1 MKTQFILLSLAISSA
16 VAFADESPLPQLTNL
31 PTVYLNA
38 PDVNLGQKEVYA
50 PGTVTVVSSDASQVM
65 TDVAINLRGRGNS
78 TMTLDKK
85 PMRMKLDKKANFL
98 NLPAKAK
105 NWVFLAN
112 HADRS
117 LIRNAMAFEM
127 SNFMGFAFTP
137 SIQFVDVVL
146 NGEYVGNYMATD
158 QVEVNKKRVN
168 IIEQDSA
175 SISTGN
181 LTGGYLLEIDGFN
194 GVEPYKFFTKKIN
207 MPVTIKN
214 PKDDE
219 NTEEQRAEMLDYISS
234 YFDEIED
241 ILYGDDFKDP
251 ENGWRSRI
259 DEKSLVDWYIT
270 CEYTGNKDA
279 FWSINVYKHRDDP
292 LIYFGPLWDFDKAF
306 GNTTVTAMD
315 QILGEGD
322 NLSCFQW
329 MKRLKEDEKFNSAV
343 AARFKELCD
352 NGIQAYLI
360 DRCNFYSDLLT
371 ESAAKNFEKWNILN
385 SYGILDVTDSHPTY
399 PEHINSVKQFINHR
413 TEVLYEHFVGEEL
426 PVEHFTD
433 FRKGMPYSIKNLT
446 TGKYLQVVK
455 EWEQYSVKMTDDPSQ
470 SLELLFEPADHEN
483 GFRIMFSTETVA
495 RSGGYRYLTTD
506 DVSGN
511 TNLKTTED
519 SSDPRTEFAIEKI
532 GEDLRIWN
540 LGFEEKRYVGIPSWD
555 GENNTILLLENNH
568 DLGKSS
574 WAVIA
579 LREDS
584 DDTTGVHVTVSDESA
599 LTFDGTTVSGADGIR
614 ILNTAGVTAAAGD
627 GRVSVTALPAG
638 IYIATAPGAKAL
650 KFCKQ

>member
-1 MKTQFILLSLAISSA
+1 MKTQFLLLSLAISSA

-112 HADRS
+112 HADKS

-127 SNFMGFAFTP
+127 GKFMGFAYTP
-137 SIQFVDVVL
+137 PIQFADVVL
-146 NGEYVGNYMATD
+146 NGEYQGNYMVTD
-158 QVEVNKKRVN
+158 QIEVNKNRVN
-168 IIEQDSA
+168 IVEQDSA

-181 LTGGYLLEIDGFN
+181 LSGGYLLEIDGFA
-194 GVEPYKFFTKKIN
+194 GEEPYAFFTNKR

-219 NTEEQRAEMLDYISS
+219 NTAEEREAMKQYISN
-234 YFDEIED
+234 YLQEIED
-241 ILYGDDFKDP
+241 ILFSDYFKDP
-251 ENGWRSRI
+251 EKGWRSRI
-259 DEKSLVDWYIT
+259 DEKSLVDWYIA
-270 CEYTGNKDA
+270 CEYTGNNDA
-279 FWSINVYKHRDDP
+279 FWSINIYKHRDDP
-292 LIYFGPLWDFDKAF
+292 LIYFGPLWDFDMAF
-306 GNTTVTAMD
+306 GNTWVTGND
-315 QILGEGD
+315 QILGEGT
-322 NLSCFQW
+322 NLSCFPW
-329 MKRLKEDEKFNSAV
+329 MERFQKDEGFKNSV
-343 AARFKELCD
+343 AARFKELCE
-352 NGIQAYLI
+352 NGIQTYLI
-360 DRCNFYSDLLT
+360 DQCNFYSALLT
-371 ESAAKNFEKWNILN
+371 ESAAKNFEKW
-385 SYGILDVTDSHPTY
+385 DVLTTQINGNKDCYPTY
-399 PEHINSVKQFINHR
+399 DEHFNSVKQFINHR

-433 FRKGMPYSIKNLT
+433 FREGMPYSIKNLT

-532 GEDLRIWN
+532 GEDLRIRN

-574 WAVIA
+574 WAVTA

-584 DDTTGVHVTVSDESA
+584 DDTTGVYVTVSDESA
-599 LTFDGTTVSGADGIR
+599 LTFDGMNVAGAHGIR
-614 ILNTAGVTAAAGD
+614 ILNTAGVTVAAGD

-638 IYIATAPGAKAL
+638 IYIATAPGSKAL